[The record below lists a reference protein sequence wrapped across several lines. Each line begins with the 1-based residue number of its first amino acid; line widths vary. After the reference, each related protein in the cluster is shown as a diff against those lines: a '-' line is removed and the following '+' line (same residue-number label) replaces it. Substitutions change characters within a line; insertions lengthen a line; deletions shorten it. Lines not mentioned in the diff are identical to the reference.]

1 MSTQTEISPN
11 VPDVMPDYVDFAPE
25 PEPLMQTI
33 RPSLP
38 EMDSDAIPPPFV
50 DMESP
55 AAPIDGR
62 VAEQVE
68 EDSAPEPEM
77 AIPEMAAENH
87 RDGECIPNVPDTPP
101 EVVSES
107 AVAAPPVRPEP
118 EAAPAGKG
126 IESRLSRWYMLITL
140 LAVSLFGVLVF
151 SQFISSVAMAST
163 LPVWAQY
170 ALLIPLGV
178 CCAVAVCVCLN
189 LLTAWLRLRT
199 VRQIDLAALEDLRRR
214 AQTRR
219 DGVEHYQAARDQLE
233 RYLTEY
239 PLAPAGQGL
248 LREAGLKQESLD
260 ALVKN
265 RDFLSGRSIDSRT
278 WLDEFREHFQGGLDQ
293 AADTRVRTWALKA
306 AGCVIA
312 SPLPLL
318 DSLLVLGISLKLI
331 KDLCAIYNVR
341 SSRSGSLVLL
351 TRAVTTAFI
360 AGVAENVT
368 EDAATEISAMAAD
381 TTLGAMGARLAGFIG
396 PKLGEGAI
404 NAFFIHRLGRA
415 TIRMLQPLR

>member
-1 MSTQTEISPN
+1 MPMQTEISPN
-11 VPDVMPDYVDFAPE
+11 EPDVMPDYVDFAPE
-25 PEPLMQTI
+25 PEAPEEPSL
-33 RPSLP
+33 PSLP
-38 EMDSDAIPPPFV
+38 EMDSETIPPPFM

-55 AAPIDGR
+55 AAPLGGVAGR
-62 VAEQVE
+62 VEAEA
-68 EDSAPEPEM
+68 APEAEAPVSEM
-77 AIPEMAAENH
+77 IAENH
-87 RDGECIPNVPDTPP
+87 RDGECVPNVPDSAP

-107 AVAAPPVRPEP
+107 TVAAPPRFPD
-118 EAAPAGKG
+118 PALTQGGKAV
-126 IESRLSRWYMLITL
+126 ESRLARWHMLITV
-140 LAVSLFGVLVF
+140 LAVSLLGALVF
-151 SQFISSVAMAST
+151 SQVISSLAMAST

-170 ALLIPLGV
+170 TLLIPLGV
-178 CCAVAVCVCLN
+178 CCMAVLTVCFN
-189 LLTAWLRLRT
+189 LLISWVRLRA
-199 VRQIDLAALEDLRRR
+199 VRQVDLAALDDLRRR

-219 DGVEHYQAARDQLE
+219 DGVEHFQAAREQVE
-233 RYLTEY
+233 RYLKEY
-239 PLAPAGQGL
+239 PLSPTGQAR

-265 RDFLSGRSIDSRT
+265 RDFLSDRSIDSRS
-278 WLDEFREHFQGGLDQ
+278 WLEEFREHFQGGLDQ

-318 DSLLVLGISLKLI
+318 DSILVLGISLKLI
-331 KDLCAIYNVR
+331 KDLCTFYNVR

-351 TRAVTTAFI
+351 TRAVTAAFI

-368 EDAATEISAMAAD
+368 EAASEEISSLAAD
-381 TTLGAMGARLAGFIG
+381 TTLGAMGARMAGIIG
-396 PKLGEGAI
+396 PKLGEGAV